1 MKRVI
6 SPSELTGTIA
16 IPSSKSDGQ
25 RAILA
30 AGLSKGVTVLHGIGK
45 SDDEQAMLR
54 NMLQLGG
61 EVKSTSGE
69 STIIQGIKDF
79 PTKAKL
85 NAGESGLGM
94 RLITG
99 VCAGQGGD
107 FVISGEGSLPQRPQ
121 RFFEEHLS
129 QMGVKVVSNN
139 GYLPLSLQGKII
151 GGKVEIDGST
161 SSQFLSGMLM
171 SLPLIEEDST
181 LVVRK
186 LKSIPYVQMTLNT
199 LAAFGIE
206 VEHEN
211 FERFFIKGKQS
222 YSCDEYTIEGDWSSA
237 SYWLVASALG
247 HSISVT
253 GLNLES
259 AQADKA
265 LLEMLKAANCIV
277 DIHDDFISVDGA
289 HRTSFMVDATH
300 CPDLFPALVTFAA
313 FCDGVST
320 ISGVHRLA
328 TKESDRGVVLQ
339 KEFGKLGLKIELIG
353 DEMLIHGGTRLT
365 PAEVDSHNDHR
376 IAMCLAIV
384 ASQLEGET
392 TIVDAEAVSKSYPD
406 FWEDFDHLSNKFVQ

>member
-1 MKRVI
+1 MKQLI
-6 SPSELTGTIA
+6 SSSKLKGTVV

-30 AGLSKGVTVLHGIGK
+30 AGLSKDETVLHRIGK

-54 NMLQLGG
+54 NILQLGA
-61 EVKSTSGE
+61 EVKSESNE
-69 STIIQGIKDF
+69 STTIQGIKEF
-79 PTKAKL
+79 PAEAEL

-107 FVISGEGSLPQRPQ
+107 FLISGEGSLPQRPQ
-121 RFFEEHLS
+121 RFFEEHLI
-129 QMGVKVVSNN
+129 QMGVSVTSNN
-139 GYLPLSLQGKII
+139 GFLPLRLNGKLM
-151 GGKVEIDGST
+151 GGTTEIDGSA

-181 LVVRK
+181 LIVQK

-199 LAAFGIE
+199 LADFGIE
-206 VEHEN
+206 VKHEN

-222 YSCDEYTIEGDWSSA
+222 YHCDEYSIEGDWSSA

-247 HSISVT
+247 YDVSIE
-253 GLNLES
+253 GLNLKS

-265 LLEMLKAANCIV
+265 LLEMLKEANCQVYI
-277 DIHDDFISVDGA
+277 DEDSISIDGSNRA
-289 HRTSFMVDATH
+289 AFKVDATH

-313 FCDGVST
+313 FCEGIST

-339 KEFGKLGLKIELIG
+339 KEFGKLGLKIELKG
-353 DEMLIHGGTRLT
+353 DEMFIHGGTTLT

-384 ASQLEGET
+384 ASKLNGEI
-392 TIVDAEAVSKSYPD
+392 TITGAEAVSKSYPD
-406 FWEDFDHLSNKFVQ
+406 FWKDFNRLSE